1 MSETVTLRL
10 DPETRKILEDLVRRE
25 KRTRSEVIRDA
36 LRARANSAHEDES
49 DSVARA
55 ERRPTAWEVYSKLNI
70 PQGRPYRDTA
80 RNISKLLKEKLIA
93 KRREG
98 TL

>member
-10 DPETRKILEDLVRRE
+10 DSETARILNDLVRRE

-36 LRARANSAHEDES
+36 LRARWHSAYEET
-49 DSVARA
+49 
-55 ERRPTAWEVYSKLNI
+55 EETRPTAWEVYRTLKI
-70 PQGRPYRDTA
+70 PKVRPYRDTA
-80 RNISKLLKEKLIA
+80 RQVSKLLKEKLVA
-93 KRREG
+93 KQRDG